1 MAPFY
6 VITAA
11 ENPLAVNC
19 VRVVSGIPALLP
31 GEVITQ
37 AALDAL
43 AAVKESGGVISGCSD
58 ATLATMRVV
67 ADLVPSERR

>member
-1 MAPFY
+1 M
-6 VITAA
+6 
-11 ENPLAVNC
+11 
-19 VRVVSGIPALLP
+19 P

-43 AAVKESGGVISGCSD
+43 AAVKEGGGVVSGCSD

-67 ADLVPSERR
+67 DLRDS